1 MRVFVAGATGAVGRR
16 LVPALAARGH
26 LVFGMTRSPDK
37 ARSIAEAGARPVV
50 GDALEAAGV
59 ERALAEWRPEIVVH
73 QLTALAGAS
82 DLSRFDRTFAGS
94 NRLRTEGLD
103 ILLAAARK
111 CGARRFVAQSFCGW
125 PYARVGGPVKS
136 EEDPLDPAPRRG
148 QTETFAAI
156 RHVETAMSSLRD
168 LSGVA
173 LRYGAF
179 YGPDTGLLEPDMV
192 AQLKRRAV
200 PLIGGGG
207 GWWSLL
213 HIDDA
218 ASATV
223 AAIEG
228 DATGVFNVVD
238 DEPAPVREWL
248 PALAQ
253 AVGAKAPRRLPAWL
267 ARLFAG
273 DALVAMMTEARAGSN
288 AKIKREFSRAP
299 AVPSWRQGFREVVA
313 ATAPSA

>member
-1 MRVFVAGATGAVGRR
+1 MRIFVAGATGAVGRR
-16 LVPALAARGH
+16 LVPALVARGH

-37 ARSIAEAGARPVV
+37 ARAIAEEGARPVV
-50 GDALEAAGV
+50 GDALDAAGV
-59 ERALAEWRPEIVVH
+59 KRALAEYRPEIVVH

-103 ILLAAARK
+103 ILFAAARK

-125 PYARVGGPVKS
+125 PYARVGSPVKT
-136 EEDPLDPAPRRG
+136 EEDPLDPAPRHG
-148 QTETFAAI
+148 QRETFAAI
-156 RHVETAMSSLRD
+156 QHVETTMSGLGD
-168 LSGVA
+168 LKGVA

-179 YGPDTGLLEPDMV
+179 YGPDTGLFEPDMV
-192 AQLKRRAV
+192 RQLKRRAV

-228 DATGVFNVVD
+228 DAAGVFNVVD

-248 PALAQ
+248 PALAE
-253 AVGAKAPRRLPAWL
+253 AVGAKPPRRLPAWI
-267 ARLFAG
+267 ARLLAG

-288 AKIKREFSRAP
+288 AKIKREFSWAP
-299 AVPSWRQGFREVVA
+299 AMPSWRQGFREVGATVA
-313 ATAPSA
+313 A